1 MVTVSHSTAEP
12 QSLPLIS
19 VVIPCYAQARFLGQ
33 AIESVLAQR
42 HPHREIIVVDD
53 GSPDQAGTVAA
64 RYPCVR
70 YLRQPNQGVSAARN
84 AGLAASSGTYVAF
97 LDADDRLLPDALSAG
112 AACFAEHPECA
123 FVYGNFRFIAE
134 DGTPLGRRTRG
145 PEIGGLYRT
154 LLGWNH
160 IEMTSTVLFRRDVL
174 REMGGFITWLRC
186 AEDYEL
192 LLRIARQYPTVA
204 HEALVA
210 EYRRYNRYE
219 SSLSHDPA
227 RMLRSTLTVLRA
239 QRPYIRGSADD
250 EAALESG
257 LRFFQDYYGGELVI
271 QTRDLLRD
279 RAWHRAL
286 WRIVLLLR
294 HYPRGIVE
302 RLARKTREALHPASG

>member
-1 MVTVSHSTAEP
+1 MVSISQSTQDTRA
-12 QSLPLIS
+12 LPLIS

-33 AIESVLAQR
+33 AIESVLAQ
-42 HPHREIIVVDD
+42 HYPHREIIVVDD
-53 GSPDQAGTVAA
+53 GSPDQAGMVAA

-84 AGLAASSGTYVAF
+84 RGLAASAGEYVAF
-97 LDADDRLLPDALSAG
+97 LDADDRLLPEALSAG

-134 DGTPLGRRTRG
+134 DGTPLERRTRG
-145 PEIGGLYRT
+145 PETGGLYRT

-192 LLRIARQYPTVA
+192 LLRIARQYPTHA
-204 HEALVA
+204 HDALVA
-210 EYRRYNRYE
+210 EYRRYNRFE

-239 QRPYIRGSADD
+239 QRPYIRGSEED

-257 LRFFQDYYGGELVI
+257 FRFFQDYYGGELVI
-271 QTRDLLRD
+271 QTRGFLRD

-286 WRIVLLLR
+286 WRMAVLLR